1 MTQAFVEEMTHLAGT
16 AGAPS
21 LRPVLD
27 RLRRPVRVAVT
38 GRSGVGRGC
47 VAAALRRRG
56 YDTATPDA
64 GEVLVLVVAE
74 TVTAED
80 RAVLAAARGPALVAL
95 TKADLA
101 GAGPGGPIAVGTQR
115 AGDVE
120 RLTGVPTVAVVGL
133 LAALHS
139 LDDDL
144 VAALRAF
151 VTEPPDL
158 TSVDAFVARPHVVDE
173 AVRGRLL
180 ERLDRFGI
188 AHAVLALADGC
199 DSGDLCARLAAVSG
213 IDGVMAALDTV
224 AAPVRYLRLRAALRE
239 IRCLAIESAD
249 DELWAL
255 LAADATAMAAMTVAV
270 DVLEAAG
277 LSVDRGDTAAAHLA
291 RAVRW
296 RRYGRGP
303 VAAVHRQ
310 CSADVVRGSLR
321 LLADARRPQ
330 A

>member
-1 MTQAFVEEMTHLAGT
+1 MTQAFIDELTHLAGT
-16 AGAPS
+16 AGTPS

-27 RLRRPVRVAVT
+27 RLRRPVCVAVA
-38 GRSGVGRGC
+38 GRSGVGRGR
-47 VAAALRRRG
+47 VATALQRRG
-56 YDTATPDA
+56 WVIATPDA
-64 GEVLVLVVAE
+64 GEVLVLVGAE

-80 RAVLAAARGPALVAL
+80 CAALAAPRGPALVVL

-101 GAGPGGPIAVGTQR
+101 GAGPDGPIAVSTRR
-115 AGDVE
+115 AGDVG
-120 RLTGVPTVAVVGL
+120 RVTGVPTVAVVGL
-133 LAALHS
+133 LAALDS
-139 LDDDL
+139 LDDEL
-144 VAALRAF
+144 LGALRVF
-151 VTEPPDL
+151 ITEPPDL

-173 AVRGRLL
+173 PVRARLL

-199 DSGDLCARLAAVSG
+199 DAADLGARLAAVSG
-213 IDGVMAALDTV
+213 IDGVMGALDAV

-239 IRCLAIESAD
+239 IRCLAIESGDA
-249 DELWAL
+249 ELWTL

-270 DVLEAAG
+270 DVLEAVG
-277 LSVDRGDTAAAHLA
+277 LSVDRGDTATAHLA